1 MIPSTIV
8 SQANG
13 PFCPKVSS
21 GPPPDLEAFP
31 FLLLDRLGTLQ
42 SSFEVP
48 SFFGL
53 GDDVLAEKIG
63 AVFPHIWKWRPIQ
76 KQNFRE

>member
-53 GDDVLAEKIG
+53 GDDVLAEKID
-63 AVFPHIWKWRPIQ
+63 AVFPHIISMETIL
-76 KQNFRE
+76 F